1 MEGLTGRTLRMPSVA
16 ELMTSDPLVVPV
28 DLRLADA
35 ARLMEFY
42 RVSGVPVVD
51 WEGELVGV
59 LSQTDLIHALTTAPL
74 WDAWPGLT
82 VRHLMTSPAVTIEA
96 GASADDA
103 ARLLETHHIH
113 RLVVVASD
121 GRTPI
126 GILSAT
132 DLVRELAGR
141 DE

>member
-1 MEGLTGRTLRMPSVA
+1 MDGTSSRTTAMATVA
-16 ELMTSDPLVVPV
+16 ELMTPDPLVVPV
-28 DLRLADA
+28 DLSLVDA

-51 WEGELVGV
+51 WDGDLVGV
-59 LSQTDLIHALTTAPL
+59 VSQTDLIHALTTAPL

-82 VRHLMTSPAVTIEA
+82 VRHLMSSPALTIHA
-96 GASADDA
+96 GASAEEA
-103 ARLLETHHIH
+103 ARVLEANRIH
-113 RLVVVASD
+113 RLVVTAAD

-132 DLVRELAGR
+132 DLVRGLAGR
-141 DE
+141 DD